1 VMVYDVT
8 DPRDAFYVTYV
19 NGSDIC
25 NFAQPVCT
33 TVSGSGGCTSGV
45 PNPLAGDLGP
55 EGLAFVSAKDSPNGR
70 PLLIVGN
77 EISGSTRVY
86 EVVSTD

>member
-1 VMVYDVT
+1 MVYDVT

-19 NGSDIC
+19 NGSDIRD
-25 NFAQPVCT
+25 FGQPVCT
-33 TVSGSGGCTSGV
+33 MVSSSGSCSNGI

-55 EGLAFVSAKDSPNGR
+55 EGLAFVPAKDSPNGKA
-70 PLLIVGN
+70 LVIVGN

-86 EVVSTD
+86 EITTTD